1 MRQFMLVEEMDDTT
15 DTTLLPDSLTLNE
28 SETSVNKLHRR
39 ISRGLLSDER
49 FLALLVF
56 LFLAGLI
63 ASLVYLAYRNDRQT
77 EYVAQTSHLVMLTQR
92 IAKEASNAVLG
103 HEPAFEKLENS
114 SKEFSTTLTAL
125 VDPGSGIGFQP
136 LPDYLIVTLHKVT
149 DDWSETEKN
158 VQLILDQKQPLLQAR
173 SQVNAVNDAS
183 PELVERIDE
192 LVELLLSI
200 RAKRSVIKTA
210 SRMGMLG
217 QRLIKNI
224 NLVLPGGA
232 RASGAVALFSSDIAY
247 FEKAIKQLR
256 SSTGKS
262 LKNRLDR
269 LEKVFKGILQRAKTI
284 LSYARQIFIAQ
295 NADQAIN
302 NSSDALVYKLVKLK
316 DGYARANSSSLANY
330 LPWLFS
336 LGSLLSLL
344 RLIRVR
350 LTLEAA
356 KAKRQ
361 QMKNQRTQRSIT
373 TLLDKVSSL
382 ADGDLTI
389 KPEVNDSATGAIAD
403 AVSFAVQEM
412 RYLVARIQ
420 QAAKQIT
427 TTSDQSQEI
436 AEDLSNKAGQQ
447 ASQIVEVAAYIQDIA
462 RSMESMSSDA
472 KQSAEVALQSVSV
485 AKKGA
490 TSVQATIDGMAAMRS
505 QMQTTSKRIK
515 RLGESSQQI
524 GDIVALINELSDQTN
539 VLSVNASIQAAMAGE
554 AGRGFS
560 VVVDEV
566 QQLAERSSQGARQ
579 ITDILKH
586 IRSDTSSAVK
596 SMEEATRGVVESTR
610 LADQAGSSLVEI
622 QRVSERLAQLITEIS
637 KVAHKHSASAM
648 NASEDMTTV
657 KDITIE
663 SAANARK
670 VADMIE
676 RLTELAKELQ
686 KSVSRFK
693 LPKADVS

>member
-1 MRQFMLVEEMDDTT
+1 MDATT
-15 DTTLLPDSLTLNE
+15 ETTLLPGALTLGDAE
-28 SETSVNKLHRR
+28 APAGKSRR
-39 ISRGLLSDER
+39 KISRGLLSDER

-56 LFLAGLI
+56 VFLVGLI

-77 EYVAQTSHLVMLTQR
+77 EYVAQTSRLVMLTQG
-92 IAKEASNAVLG
+92 IAKEAGNAILG
-103 HEPAFEKLENS
+103 QAPAFKKLEEAS
-114 SKEFSTTLTAL
+114 GEFSSTLKIL
-125 VDPGSGIGFQP
+125 VESGSGLGLQTTP
-136 LPDYLIVTLHKVT
+136 ARLTYTLHKVAG
-149 DDWSETEKN
+149 DWDETARN
-158 VQLILDQKQPLLQAR
+158 VQLILDQKEALLQAR
-173 SQVNAVNDAS
+173 SHVNAVNDAS

-192 LVELLLSI
+192 LVDLLLSS

-210 SRMGMLG
+210 ARMGMLG
-217 QRLIKNI
+217 QRMIKNI

-232 RASGAVALFSSDIAY
+232 QATDAVALFSSDIAY

-256 SSTGKS
+256 HATGKA

-269 LEKVFKGILQRAKTI
+269 LEKVFDGILQNAKII
-284 LSYARQIFIAQ
+284 LSYARQISIAQ
-295 NADQAIN
+295 NAGQFIN

-316 DGYARANSSSLANY
+316 EGYASENNTSLANY

-373 TLLDKVSSL
+373 TLLEQMGAL

-389 KPEVNDSATGAIAD
+389 KPEVKDTATGAIAD
-403 AVSFAVQEM
+403 AVGFAVQEM
-412 RYLVARIQ
+412 RYLVGRIQ

-436 AEDLSNKAGQQ
+436 AEELSNKAGQQ
-447 ASQIVEVAAYIQDIA
+447 ASQIVDVAAYIQEIA

-472 KQSAEVALQSVSV
+472 KKSADVALQSVDV

-490 TSVQATIDGMAAMRS
+490 SSVQATIDGMSAMRS

-610 LADQAGSSLVEI
+610 LADQAGSSLMEI

-637 KVAHKHSASAM
+637 RVAHKHSDSAM
-648 NASEDMTTV
+648 NASQDMAEV
-657 KDITIE
+657 KNITIE
-663 SAANARK
+663 SSASARK

-676 RLTELAKELQ
+676 RLAELAKELQ

-693 LPKADVS
+693 LPKADAS

>member
-1 MRQFMLVEEMDDTT
+1 MLVEEMDDMT
-15 DTTLLPDSLTLNE
+15 DTTLLPGALTLNE
-28 SETSVNKLHRR
+28 SETSVSTSRRKL
-39 ISRGLLSDER
+39 SRGLLSDER

-56 LFLAGLI
+56 VFLAGLI
-63 ASLVYLAYRNDRQT
+63 VSLIYLAYRNDRQT
-77 EYVAQTSHLVMLTQR
+77 EYVAETSHLVMLTQR
-92 IAKEASNAVLG
+92 IAKEASNAILG
-103 HEPAFEKLENS
+103 HEPAFDKLETS
-114 SKEFSTTLTAL
+114 SKEFSNTLKEL
-125 VDPGSGIGFQP
+125 VGSGNGIGFQA
-136 LPDYLIVTLHKVT
+136 LPDRLTYTLHKVKG
-149 DDWSETEKN
+149 DWTETEKN
-158 VQLILDQKQPLLQAR
+158 VRMILDQKQPLLQAR
-173 SQVNAVNDAS
+173 IQVNAVNDAS

-192 LVELLLSI
+192 LVDLLLSR

-217 QRLIKNI
+217 QRMIKNI

-232 RASGAVALFSSDIAY
+232 QATDAVSLFSSDIAY

-256 SSTGKS
+256 AATGKGM
-262 LKNRLDR
+262 KNRLDR
-269 LEKVFKGILQRAKTI
+269 LEKVFDRILQRAKTI

-295 NADQAIN
+295 NADRAIN
-302 NSSDALVYKLVKLK
+302 NASDALVYKLVKLK
-316 DGYARANSSSLANY
+316 DGYASANNSSFANY

-356 KAKRQ
+356 KARRQ
-361 QMKNQRTQRSIT
+361 QKKNQRTQRSIT
-373 TLLDKVSSL
+373 NLLDKVSSL

-436 AEDLSNKAGQQ
+436 AEDLSSKAGQQ
-447 ASQIVEVAAYIQDIA
+447 ASQIVEVAAYIQEIA

-472 KQSAEVALQSVSV
+472 KQSAKVALQSVSV

-560 VVVDEV
+560 IVVDEV

-586 IRSDTSSAVK
+586 IRSDTSAAVK
-596 SMEEATRGVVESTR
+596 SMEEATRGVVESTK
-610 LADQAGSSLVEI
+610 LADQAGNSLVEI

-637 KVAHKHSASAM
+637 KVAHKHSDAAM

-657 KDITIE
+657 KDITID